1 MEKLKY
7 ADYIITNPPPQFA
20 KKPGGPDLQQ
30 ILMVNSDLI
39 KGSFHVNCAWVW
51 PGPTP
56 GVYEAHF
63 HPHDE
68 ILGFIGTNPDDP
80 GDLGAESELWI
91 DDEKYIITK
100 SYLAYLP
107 KGLVHCPLRM
117 RNVKRPV
124 FHFDIQMTD
133 KRPEF
138 QWLKDM
144 TPKNILP

>member
-1 MEKLKY
+1 MEHRKHAHL
-7 ADYIITNPPPQFA
+7 ITANPPPQFEKRA
-20 KKPGGPDLQQ
+20 GGPDLQQ
-30 ILMVNSDLI
+30 ILMVNSQSI
-39 KGSFHVNCAWVW
+39 KGAFHVNCAWVW

-68 ILGFIGTNPDDP
+68 IIGFIGTNPDDP
-80 GDLGAESELWI
+80 SDLGAESELWI
-91 DDEKYIITK
+91 EDEKYIMTK
-100 SYLAYLP
+100 SYLAYFP

-117 RNVKRPV
+117 RNVQRPV

-138 QWLKDM
+138 TWVKDA
-144 TPKNILP
+144 PKK